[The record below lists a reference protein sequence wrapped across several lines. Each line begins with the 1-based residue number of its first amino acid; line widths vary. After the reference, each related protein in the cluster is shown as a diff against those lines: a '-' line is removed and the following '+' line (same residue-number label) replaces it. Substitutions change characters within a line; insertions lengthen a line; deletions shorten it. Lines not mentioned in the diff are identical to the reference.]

1 MVRLRS
7 GEVEVANVRYL
18 RRVLVQAMKVSF
30 VWRMRWLIPS
40 SSSSCSTTL
49 AFVWAE
55 LTAAARFFG
64 LFMTSSDL
72 PADNCPG
79 LISTSSSA
87 FSFFDCSFTNG
98 QLVGCVHPSELG
110 GSSGIRCK
118 VPRPPI
124 PPRLYP
130 DSPSWLSTV
139 AKLYLE
145 KEGQVKSQK

>member
-40 SSSSCSTTL
+40 SSSSCSTSL

-64 LFMTSSDL
+64 LFMNSSDL
-72 PADNCPG
+72 LEDNSPG
-79 LISTSSSA
+79 LISTSLSA
-87 FSFFDCSFTNG
+87 FSFLDCSFTNG
-98 QLVGCVHPSELG
+98 QLVGCGHPSELG